1 MGKKSGVP
9 NLMLAIGALLTATA
23 AAAYLNQYVLR
34 LPRNAGLLLIAF
46 VISLLLRLLDAMVP
60 SFGVPAALTEAVRH
74 TDFGSLL
81 LQGFLAFLLFAG
93 SLNVDVNELLARKWT
108 ILALSTVG
116 VLVSTILIAFGTYYI
131 FKLFGLDVPL
141 AYCLVFGALISPT
154 DPVTILDVLSRGGV
168 PKRLQAVIAGES
180 LFNDGVGIVLFALFL
195 PIALN
200 GGGDLDIPGAVID
213 FFRQA
218 GGGLLLGLATGGL
231 AFVAMRGIDEYNI
244 ELMISLALVVGTY
257 GIAQAIGVS
266 GPVAEVVAGL
276 LMGSI
281 GVKYAVSGT
290 THDYLHKFWSL
301 TDEVLNSLLFLVIG
315 LEFAVVDLNG
325 SYVFAA
331 ALAIPLSLAARGLSI
346 ILASLP
352 LSIGGAHK
360 GRAVALLTWSGLRGG
375 ISVALVLSL
384 PPSAYREALVTVTY
398 GLAIFT
404 MLVQGLSLAPVA
416 ARLFPGAEGQKGP
429 EAPRPAE

>member
-1 MGKKSGVP
+1 MGTDCGVP
-9 NLMLAIGALLTATA
+9 NLMLAIGGLLTATA
-23 AAAYLNQYVLR
+23 AAAYLNQYLLR
-34 LPRNAGLLLIAF
+34 LPRNAGLLLIAL
-46 VISLLLRLLDAMVP
+46 VISLALRLFDAMGLDLGF
-60 SFGVPAALTEAVRH
+60 SAALAETVRH

-81 LQGFLAFLLFAG
+81 LDGFLAFLLFAG

-108 ILALSTVG
+108 ILALATVG
-116 VLVSTILIAFGTYYI
+116 VLVSTLIIAFGMYFI
-131 FKLFGLDVPL
+131 FKLVGFEVPL

-195 PIALN
+195 PMALN
-200 GGGDLDIPGAVID
+200 GGGDLDIPAAVID
-213 FFRQA
+213 FCREA

-231 AFVAMRGIDEYNI
+231 AFVAMRGIDEYNV

-276 LMGSI
+276 MMGSI

-290 THDYLHKFWSL
+290 THDYLQKFWSL
-301 TDEVLNSLLFLVIG
+301 TDELLNSLLFLVIG
-315 LEFAVVDLNG
+315 FEFAVVDLTR

-331 ALAIPLSLAARGLSI
+331 ALAIPLSLVARGLSI
-346 ILASLP
+346 VLASLP
-352 LSIGGAHK
+352 LSIGGDHK

-384 PPSAYREALVTVTY
+384 PAGGYREALVTVTY

-404 MLVQGLSLAPVA
+404 MLVQGLSLAPIA
-416 ARLFPGAEGQKGP
+416 ARLFPDSGGEPAA
-429 EAPRPAE
+429 APNPAQ